1 MPVPHLSPRGTV
13 MMGGA
18 SVMRFFGQAMMYAF
32 ASGAVPAAPEGS
44 PVAVAKLCGFFC
56 VVFFGWSKIKE
67 DNHNQESLLMPQKYW
82 NTKNSCVFCCWV
94 CSMFFSQIF
103 VIQFVDFYSKVYVI
117 FPDFVL
123 QPGIPYTA
131 ATVEQR
137 YSYIEWLHF
146 YRKVHGGEKAW
157 TEGWRL
163 FPSPDWPGLSWYIFT
178 SFWKTTGQ
186 LFLLGMIFR
195 TLLSRAYLS
204 CGFQYSGKLQSDIWW
219 SPIQLEKDRNQ
230 FEVSTCLFWPGASL
244 TSPVVFQSGG
254 DFKDSSSWAEW
265 PDLKEL
271 TMSDKG
277 IAMAKWLLP
286 ACSCSYC
293 NSIIIDTHFIDI
305 IKTRWWFQIF
315 CIFTPKFGEDSHFD
329 EHIFQTGGSTTK

>member
-32 ASGAVPAAPEGS
+32 ASGAVLAAPEGS
-44 PVAVAKLCGFFC
+44 PVAVAKPRGFFC
-56 VVFFGWSKIKE
+56 VFFFFGWSKIKE
-67 DNHNQESLLMPQKYW
+67 DNHNQESLLMFEIPR
-82 NTKNSCVFCCWV
+82 THVFFVVGCVQC
-94 CSMFFSQIF
+94 FFSQIF

-117 FPDFVL
+117 FPDFAL
-123 QPGIPYTA
+123 QPGISYTA

-146 YRKVHGGEKAW
+146 YRKVHRGKKPGWKVGGCSHH
-157 TEGWRL
+157 L
-163 FPSPDWPGLSWYIFT
+163 
-178 SFWKTTGQ
+178 TGQ
-186 LFLLGMIFR
+186 AWVDISLPLFGKPLLQFLLGMIFR

-204 CGFQYSGKLQSDIWW
+204 CGFQFRGKLQSDIWW

-230 FEVSTCLFWPGASL
+230 FEVSTCFFWPGASL